1 MSLNQSKEDIEESFK
16 IAIEMIKNGATM
28 KETCEFVHMKESEIM
43 YALQKNAE
51 AEEKAKEKDNQDLVS
66 RIFKDVRDIRE
77 ILLRVNAKIDNIVT
91 LPHNG
96 NDI

>member
-1 MSLNQSKEDIEESFK
+1 MSSNQSKEDIEESLI

-28 KETCEFVHMKESEIM
+28 KETSDFVHMKESEIM

-51 AEEKAKEKDNQDLVS
+51 AEAKAKAKAKEKEKEKDNQDLVS

-77 ILLRVNAKIDNIVT
+77 ILLRVNAKNR
-91 LPHNG
+91 
-96 NDI
+96 